1 MLYIAI
7 SLTLISLMGG
17 VLLLSKAKT
26 DAMGAFAKW
35 MAYLT
40 IVISI
45 GMLLCELGQTCIRAM
60 HCRGSEMGHGMH
72 GMQYCPPEMCG
83 GQACYIPAGGCCM
96 KGGGKMECGD
106 EKECG
111 DEEMEHGK
119 GGHDHE
125 HGHGEGAMEKDSAA
139 KN

>member
-7 SLTLISLMGG
+7 ALTLLALMGG
-17 VLLLSKAKT
+17 VLLLWKVKS

-40 IVISI
+40 IVISL
-45 GMLLCELGQTCIRAM
+45 GMLLCEIGQSCIRAM
-60 HCRGSEMGHGMH
+60 HCRGSEMGGHHGMR

-96 KGGGKMECGD
+96 KGGGQMECGDKMECGD
-106 EKECG
+106 
-111 DEEMEHGK
+111 EHGK

-125 HGHGEGAMEKDSAA
+125 HGEGAMEKDSSA

>member
-7 SLTLISLMGG
+7 ALTLLALMGG
-17 VLLLSKAKT
+17 VLLLWKVKS

-40 IVISI
+40 IVISL
-45 GMLLCELGQTCIRAM
+45 GMLLCELGQASMRLFC
-60 HCRGSEMGHGMH
+60 CGDYDRGGHHGMR

-83 GQACYIPAGGCCM
+83 GKACYMPAGGCSM

-106 EKECG
+106 G
-111 DEEMEHGK
+111 EMEHEEA
-119 GGHDHE
+119 GHDRGHG
-125 HGHGEGAMEKDSAA
+125 HGHGEGGMEKDSAV